1 VGSSAAYEF
10 PAPGRH
16 LAVDERGIGLRA
28 TWHLSRGFVN
38 LSLWRG
44 DRCVET
50 FHLTPAEAGR
60 LVNFLVSGLAEAVPE
75 PGQAQLTVVADHG
88 DERSVTDRLTTGVT
102 AVMSNSRRQLAEI
115 LERTAARLN
124 RS

>member
-1 VGSSAAYEF
+1 MNSG
-10 PAPGRH
+10 PAHELPAQGRH

-50 FHLTPAEAGR
+50 FHLTPVEAGR
-60 LVNFLVSGLAEAVPE
+60 LVGFLVGGLAAAVPE
-75 PGQAQLTVVADHG
+75 PGRAELTVVTEADQRAATG
-88 DERSVTDRLTTGVT
+88 RLATGVNN
-102 AVMSNSRRQLAEI
+102 AVAESRRQLAQV
-115 LERTAARLN
+115 LERTASRL
-124 RS
+124 RR